1 MFKLVIVLVVA
12 IAATQASPS
21 SIGGWTEQTAITDKV
36 MDLARW
42 TTSQLSGF
50 TGIQGDHSVMTVRNV
65 QTQVVNGINYKFTID
80 VLIAADDN
88 KYIVCI
94 YIILDLSLYNF
105 IYIYL

>member
-65 QTQVVNGINYKFTID
+65 QTQVVNGINFKFTVD
-80 VLIAADDN
+80 VLVATNDN
-88 KYIVCI
+88 KYFVSCFLFLIN
-94 YIILDLSLYNF
+94 STK
-105 IYIYL
+105 